1 MFDVPPTF
9 AAFLTWIGSIAFFNI
24 AAAPL
29 LERLWPVLK
38 IENSEVK
45 SLISVLAAVGL
56 ALASK
61 ALVMWTPAGLVTGAE
76 EWYQAI
82 IGAVIGWMT
91 MQAAHYQ
98 IDQRADRL
106 HPEGTQG

>member
-1 MFDVPPTF
+1 MFEVPETF
-9 AAFLTWIGSIAFFNI
+9 AAFLAWIGSIAFFNI

-29 LERLWPVLK
+29 LERLWPALK

-61 ALVMWTPAGLVTGAE
+61 ALIMWTPAGVVSGME
-76 EWYQAI
+76 EWYQVAA
-82 IGAVIGWMT
+82 GAVIGWLT
-91 MQAAHYQ
+91 MQASHYK
-98 IDQRADRL
+98 IDQRESRL